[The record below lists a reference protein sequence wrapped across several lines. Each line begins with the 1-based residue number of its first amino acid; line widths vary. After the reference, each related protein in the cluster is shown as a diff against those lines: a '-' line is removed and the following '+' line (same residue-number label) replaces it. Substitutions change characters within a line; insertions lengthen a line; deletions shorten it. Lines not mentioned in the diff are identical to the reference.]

1 MLSCYRVLDLTNEK
15 GFMCGKALGDLG
27 ADVIKIEKP
36 GGDPAR
42 RIGPFYHD
50 IPDPEKSLYWFA
62 FNANKRSITLD
73 IEKADG
79 QQIFKSLAKTADVVI
94 ESFDPGYMD
103 KLGLGY
109 ETLSELNPKLILTSV
124 SGFGQEGPYRDY
136 KAPDIV
142 LWALS
147 GMMYMVGDPDRPP
160 LAPSYPHV
168 YLFAGALGA
177 LGTMIALYHRKRI
190 GRGQHVDAPVLM
202 YLTYPTTP
210 DVQGLWDFSR
220 IILRRMGRMLLRTGT
235 GIAVPVIWE
244 CKDGDVSYRLFLG
257 HGQAKANAAL
267 IEWMEGDGIHCDILS
282 QVDWETLDWEKIGK
296 DFADEFVAKF
306 DRFARKH
313 TKAELFEG
321 ALERGIQL
329 FPLYT
334 PRDIL
339 KSTQLS
345 KRDYWVRVEHPHL
358 GATLTYPGAFIK
370 LSETP
375 WKIRRCAPLVGEHN
389 EEIYGKELGLS
400 SQQLITLKQ
409 INVI

>member
-36 GGDPAR
+36 GGDPSR
-42 RIGPFYHD
+42 CIGPFYHD
-50 IPDPEKSLYWFA
+50 IPDPDKSLYWFA
-62 FNANKRSITLD
+62 FNANKRGITLD
-73 IEKADG
+73 IETADG
-79 QQIFKSLAKTADVVI
+79 QQIFKNLIKTADVVI

-103 KLGLGY
+103 SLGLGY
-109 ETLSELNPKLILTSV
+109 EALSESNPRLIMTSL

-147 GMMYMVGDPDRPP
+147 GMMYVVGDPDRPP

-177 LGTMIALYHRKRI
+177 LGTMIALYHRKKT
-190 GRGQHVDAPVLM
+190 GRGQHVDAPVQM

-210 DVQGLWDFSR
+210 DVQGLWDFSQT
-220 IILRRMGRMLLRTGT
+220 IVRRMGRMLLRTGT

-267 IEWMEGDGIHCDILS
+267 IEWMEDDDIHSDILK
-282 QVDWETLDWEKIGK
+282 QVDWETLDWEKIGQE
-296 DFADEFVAKF
+296 FANEFVEKF
-306 DRFARKH
+306 DHFARKH
-313 TKAELFEG
+313 TKAELFKG

-334 PRDIL
+334 PKDIL
-339 KSTQLS
+339 KFVQLA
-345 KRDYWVRVEHPHL
+345 KRDFWVQVEHPRL
-358 GATLTYPGAFIK
+358 GTTITYPGAFIK

-375 WKIRRCAPLVGEHN
+375 WKIRYCAPLIGEHN
-389 EEIYGKELGLS
+389 EEIYTKELGLTS
-400 SQQLITLKQ
+400 EQLIALKQ
-409 INVI
+409 ISVI

>member
-36 GGDPAR
+36 GGDPGR

-79 QQIFKSLAKTADVVI
+79 QQIFKSLVKTADVVI

-160 LAPSYPHV
+160 LAPSYLHV

-177 LGTMIALYHRKRI
+177 MGTMIALYHRKRI

-210 DVQGLWDFSR
+210 DVQGLWDFSK

-267 IEWMEGDGIHCDILS
+267 IEWMEGDGIHSDLLS
-282 QVDWETLDWEKIGK
+282 QVDWETLDWEKIGQ

-334 PRDIL
+334 PKDIL
-339 KSTQLS
+339 KSIQLS

-375 WKIRRCAPLVGEHN
+375 WKIRRRAPLVGEHN

-400 SQQLITLKQ
+400 SEQLITLKQ
-409 INVI
+409 ISVI